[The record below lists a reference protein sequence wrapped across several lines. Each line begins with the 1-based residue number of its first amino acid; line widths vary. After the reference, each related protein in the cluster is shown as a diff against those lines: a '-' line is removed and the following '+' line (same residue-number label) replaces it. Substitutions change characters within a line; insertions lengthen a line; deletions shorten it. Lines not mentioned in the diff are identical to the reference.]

1 MIVTEI
7 DPTFTNP
14 LPLKGHLFWLQI
26 SLHQGL
32 AGLLTAL
39 SKSPPSVNCLRAAD
53 VHQPRPSAAWSSS
66 SRACWPRPGAWAREP
81 AWCRGALVLV
91 LPGAGEPAGSNCLA
105 GKHANTPLAES
116 WLELKLPAGHA
127 ELCVRAAR

>member
-1 MIVTEI
+1 M
-7 DPTFTNP
+7 
-14 LPLKGHLFWLQI
+14 LQI
-26 SLHQGL
+26 VLHQGL
-32 AGLLTAL
+32 ATLLTAL

-66 SRACWPRPGAWAREP
+66 SRACWSSAWELGLGSLEP
-81 AWCRGALVLV
+81 VWCRGALVLV